1 MHKKNILYLFIFFLT
16 CITDDKKQVQDNLN
30 PNLYIDCNYYWP
42 AKQVHVCIK
51 NMLKEECEYL
61 FSYNSFI
68 KEEECY
74 CDVHK
79 LSKREVETINYI
91 QYDCKENYK

>member
-16 CITDDKKQVQDNLN
+16 CITENKKQFQNNLN
-30 PNLYIDCNYYWP
+30 LNSYIDCNYYWI

-61 FSYNSFI
+61 FSSNSFI

-79 LSKREVETINYI
+79 LFKREVQVNYYI
-91 QYDCKENYK
+91 QYDCKEKL